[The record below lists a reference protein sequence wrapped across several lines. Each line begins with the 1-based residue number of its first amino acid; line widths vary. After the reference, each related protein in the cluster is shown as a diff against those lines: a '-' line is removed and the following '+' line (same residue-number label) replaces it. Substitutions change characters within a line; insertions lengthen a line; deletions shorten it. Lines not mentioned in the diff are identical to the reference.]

1 MKIEATINEGEL
13 IELIVEQIEQF
24 DFDSV
29 IEDTVEGAIDGNY
42 SIESMIESKC
52 DEFSE
57 DIGSDLEML
66 ETKVSKMEGEL
77 LRATETLE
85 AMALAFGSEITT
97 KLRADLSYEKETNKE
112 LRAALNEASSTST
125 QTNNAQI

>member
-13 IELIVEQIEQF
+13 IELIVEQIDQY
-24 DFDSV
+24 DFDSA
-29 IEDTVEGAIDGNY
+29 IEETVESAIDGNY

-52 DEFSE
+52 DMFSD

-66 ETKVSKMEGEL
+66 ETKVSRMEGEL

-97 KLRADLSYEKETNKE
+97 KLRADLNYQKSEN
-112 LRAALNEASSTST
+112 ASLKL
-125 QTNNAQI
+125 QLAEVKQGADNPQI

>member
-13 IELIVEQIEQF
+13 IELIVEQIDQY
-24 DFDSV
+24 DFDSA
-29 IEDTVEGAIDGNY
+29 IEETVEGAIDGNY

-52 DEFSE
+52 DMFSD
-57 DIGSDLEML
+57 DIGNDLEML
-66 ETKVSKMEGEL
+66 ETKVSRMEGEL

-97 KLRADLSYEKETNKE
+97 KLRADLNYQKSEN
-112 LRAALNEASSTST
+112 ASLKL
-125 QTNNAQI
+125 QLAEVKQGADNPQI

>member
-13 IELIVEQIEQF
+13 IDLIVEQIDHY
-24 DFDSV
+24 DFDSA
-29 IEDTVEGAIDGNY
+29 IEESVEGAIDGNY

-57 DIGSDLEML
+57 DIGNDLEML
-66 ETKVSKMEGEL
+66 ERHVSRMEKEL
-77 LRATETLE
+77 LRVTETLE

-97 KLRADLSYEKETNKE
+97 KLRADLSYQKETNEK
-112 LRAALNEASSTST
+112 LREALNEATST
-125 QTNNAQI
+125 GTQI